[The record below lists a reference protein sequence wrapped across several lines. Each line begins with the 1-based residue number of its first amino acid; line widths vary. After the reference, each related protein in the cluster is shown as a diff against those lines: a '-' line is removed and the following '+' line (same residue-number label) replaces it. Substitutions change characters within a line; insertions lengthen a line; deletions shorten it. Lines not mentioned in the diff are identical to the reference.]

1 MDKREGGGEGGME
14 GEREGGREGG
24 RESEREE
31 EGRKEGR
38 ERERWEGER
47 EMGGRK
53 GERRQCLLEGKHYL
67 LIGSHSLL
75 TGAWSIRDWR
85 RQESYKRM
93 NINQLV
99 RLSYLQVYPGSLHSA
114 SLLVCSYKELKLSHT
129 SHSPSV
135 IEQRVGG
142 PTTK

>member
-1 MDKREGGGEGGME
+1 MDR
-14 GEREGGREGG
+14 EREGGR
-24 RESEREE
+24 REK
-31 EGRKEGR
+31 KEGR
-38 ERERWEGER
+38 R
-47 EMGGRK
+47 
-53 GERRQCLLEGKHYL
+53 ERRQCLLEGKHYL

-85 RQESYKRM
+85 RQESYRRDE
-93 NINQLV
+93 LV
-99 RLSYLQVYPGSLHSA
+99 RLSYLQKLLHMYSA

>member
-1 MDKREGGGEGGME
+1 MDGWMDGW
-14 GEREGGREGG
+14 
-24 RESEREE
+24 
-31 EGRKEGR
+31 R
-38 ERERWEGER
+38 ER
-47 EMGGRK
+47 
-53 GERRQCLLEGKHYL
+53 ERRQCLLEGKHYL

-85 RQESYKRM
+85 RQESYRRDE
-93 NINQLV
+93 LV
-99 RLSYLQVYPGSLHSA
+99 RLSYLQACPGLLHSA
-114 SLLVCSYKELKLSHT
+114 SLLVSSYKELKLSHT